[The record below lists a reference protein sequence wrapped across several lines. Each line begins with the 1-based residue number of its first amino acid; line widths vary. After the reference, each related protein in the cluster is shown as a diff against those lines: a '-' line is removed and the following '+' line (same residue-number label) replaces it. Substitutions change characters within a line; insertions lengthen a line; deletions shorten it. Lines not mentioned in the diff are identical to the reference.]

1 MDNESERLLA
11 AIISTQ
17 RIASLGTLRR
27 GGPLVSMVPYATAAD
42 FASFYIHVSRLA
54 LHTQDILKDPRV
66 SLMIAET
73 DSGEKDPQTLA
84 RVSITGQAVEIH
96 PTEAE
101 YPAAREAYL
110 SKYPQAAPN
119 FMLGDFSIYRVTIAA
134 ARFVANFGKIYNLKP
149 ADFRRAA
156 QISYTA

>member
-1 MDNESERLLA
+1 MDTESEKLLA

-17 RIASLGTLRR
+17 RTASLGTLRQ
-27 GGPLVSMVPYATAAD
+27 GGPFVSLVPYATAAD
-42 FASFYIHVSRLA
+42 FASFYIHISRLA

-66 SLMIAET
+66 GLMIAEA

-84 RVSITGQAVEIH
+84 RVSILGQAVEIH

-110 SKYPQAAPN
+110 SKYPQAGPN
-119 FMLGDFSIYRVTIAA
+119 FMLGDFSIYRITVAS
-134 ARFVANFGKIYNLKP
+134 ARYVANFGKIFNLKP

-156 QISYTA
+156 QTSYAA